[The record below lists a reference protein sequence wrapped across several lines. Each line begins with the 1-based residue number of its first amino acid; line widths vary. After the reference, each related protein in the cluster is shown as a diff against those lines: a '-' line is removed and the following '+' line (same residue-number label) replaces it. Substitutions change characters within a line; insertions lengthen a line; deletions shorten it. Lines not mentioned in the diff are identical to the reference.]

1 MQRED
6 SRAETLYDS
15 RPLNYRHLHAWF
27 GDVSLSK
34 TILLGT
40 LEGGRRR
47 GRQRKCWMD
56 IIKEWTPL
64 PMSELLTAA
73 SCRKHWKRVLNRP
86 SCPPPTTLWVMG
98 LNGTAFTRA
107 VSLRLSPIRRCGTE
121 SGRACLPHG
130 PYTSPEFSVQ
140 IFFSLKTTSRIRL
153 TTALSFWWSVR
164 NQQYQVKVPPFPTQS
179 Q

>member
-1 MQRED
+1 MVRGCHAPSQPLQNHPSKHLGGWTTPWSAEEVLDGHHQRVD
-6 SRAETLYDS
+6 IPAHVRTAHS
-15 RPLNYRHLHAWF
+15 
-27 GDVSLSK
+27 G
-34 TILLGT
+34 LLQKT
-40 LEGGRRR
+40 LEEGA
-47 GRQRKCWMD
+47 
-56 IIKEWTPL
+56 ESSL
-64 PMSELLTAA
+64 MS
-73 SCRKHWKRVLNRP
+73 
-86 SCPPPTTLWVMG
+86 PPTTLWVMG

-164 NQQYQVKVPPFPTQS
+164 NQQYQNQSTPLPTPS